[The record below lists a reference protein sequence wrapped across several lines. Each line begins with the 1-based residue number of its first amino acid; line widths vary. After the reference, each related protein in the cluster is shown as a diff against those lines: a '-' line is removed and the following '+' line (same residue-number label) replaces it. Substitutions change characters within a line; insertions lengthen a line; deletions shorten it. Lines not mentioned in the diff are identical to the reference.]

1 MAVHA
6 LVERYHPVAGPV
18 HRADARVK
26 LLAALAYIFAITPTR
41 EGDWAAIALLA
52 LPIVAVVLVSRL
64 PVALVLRRSLLSL
77 PFMLVAVPLLFT
89 RPGEAVLTLPLLGW
103 EATDEGLVAML
114 TIAAKSWLS
123 VVVAVVL
130 TATTPQPE
138 LLRALRALR
147 VPRLLVA
154 TVAFA
159 YRYLFV
165 VADEAAR
172 MLRARAS
179 RSTALPGRSTALPGG
194 STVLPGRRAGGSLRW
209 RARVAG
215 HLVGS
220 LFVRSLD
227 RSERGH
233 AAMQAR
239 GYDGE
244 SRFLAA
250 PALRPGEAAAATALV
265 LFALAVQIAV
275 RW

>member
-165 VADEAAR
+165 VAEEAAR

-179 RSTALPGRSTALPGG
+179 RSTALPGR
-194 STVLPGRRAGGSLRW
+194 RAGGSLRW
-209 RARVAG
+209 RTRVAG

-227 RSERGH
+227 RSERVH

-244 SRFLAA
+244 PRFLAA
-250 PALRPGEAAAATALV
+250 PALRRGEAAAATALV
-265 LFALAVQIAV
+265 LFALAVQIGV

>member
-1 MAVHA
+1 MAVHS
-6 LVERYHPVAGPV
+6 LIERYHAVASPV

-26 LLAALAYIFAITPTR
+26 LAAALAYIFAITPTR
-41 EGDWAAIALLA
+41 EGEWAAIGLLA

-64 PVALVLRRSLLSL
+64 PVVLVLRRSLLSL
-77 PFMLVAVPLLFT
+77 PFMLVVVPLLFT

-154 TVAFA
+154 TVGFA

-165 VADEAAR
+165 VGDEAVR
-172 MLRARAS
+172 LLRARAS
-179 RSTALPGRSTALPGG
+179 RG
-194 STVLPGRRAGGSLRW
+194 SALPGRRAGGSLLW

-227 RSERGH
+227 RSERVH

-244 SRFLAA
+244 PRFLAA
-250 PALRPGEAAAATALV
+250 PALRAGEAAVAAAFV
-265 LFALAVQIAV
+265 SIALAVQLGM
-275 RW
+275 RL

>member
-6 LVERYHPVAGPV
+6 LLERYHFVASPV

-26 LLAALAYIFAITPTR
+26 LLAALAYTFAITPMR

-52 LPIVAVVLVSRL
+52 LPIVAVVVVSRL
-64 PVALVLRRSLLSL
+64 PLALVLRRSLLSL

-89 RPGEAVLTLPLLGW
+89 RPGEAVLALPLLGW

-130 TATTPQPE
+130 TATTPQPG

-165 VADEAAR
+165 VGDEATR

-179 RSTALPGRSTALPGG
+179 RSTA
-194 STVLPGRRAGGSLRW
+194 LPGRRAGGSLRW

-227 RSERGH
+227 RSERVH

-239 GYDGE
+239 GYDDDP
-244 SRFLAA
+244 RFLAA
-250 PALRPGEAAAATALV
+250 PALRLGEAAAATALV
-265 LFALAVQIAV
+265 LFALAVQAGV